1 MNHAGIIDLVPA
13 EVRAQ
18 WIRNGIYPNK
28 SLFALFCEQARKNP
42 DKAAVVS
49 LDHTITY
56 GELQHKIACLAASL
70 RDFGVVAGDVIAYQ
84 LTNS

>member
-28 SLFALFCEQARKNP
+28 SLFALFCEQARKNHFYCKP
-42 DKAAVVS
+42 GFRKRGLRKTLEGFAS
-49 LDHTITY
+49 T
-56 GELQHKIACLAASL
+56 CL
-70 RDFGVVAGDVIAYQ
+70 
-84 LTNS
+84 